1 MKGPRNCLKYFIK
14 EFIRKYRNILHI
26 PTLLIHQLSCSVL
39 PIAAHE
45 LYRLPYPNLRVNQ
58 SRIRLYEKCIHGF
71 NVKKNTLLVT
81 VNLQ

>member
-1 MKGPRNCLKYFIK
+1 MKGARNCLKYFIK

-58 SRIRLYEKCIHGF
+58 YEKYIHGF
-71 NVKKNTLLVT
+71 NVKKKTLLVT